1 MCGDF
6 TLYILPPNGHFFM
19 LNLMFF
25 FHKKKIN
32 FLFYVQC
39 FYKGY
44 MCFLQT
50 HQVFFL
56 SNLSRLFFAPCV
68 TCDVISAQ
76 SNQINVSMT
85 MTMIMARV
93 GGDDDVAP

>member
-1 MCGDF
+1 
-6 TLYILPPNGHFFM
+6 
-19 LNLMFF
+19 
-25 FHKKKIN
+25 
-32 FLFYVQC
+32 
-39 FYKGY
+39 

-56 SNLSRLFFAPCV
+56 CNLSRLFFAPCV

-85 MTMIMARV
+85 MMMMV
-93 GGDDDVAP
+93 MMMMLHKVVDGKKN

>member
-1 MCGDF
+1 
-6 TLYILPPNGHFFM
+6 
-19 LNLMFF
+19 
-25 FHKKKIN
+25 
-32 FLFYVQC
+32 
-39 FYKGY
+39 

-85 MTMIMARV
+85 MTMIMAKVDSKDTKRFALIFNCV
-93 GGDDDVAP
+93 LSASGGIVLNKKIG

>member
-1 MCGDF
+1 
-6 TLYILPPNGHFFM
+6 
-19 LNLMFF
+19 
-25 FHKKKIN
+25 
-32 FLFYVQC
+32 
-39 FYKGY
+39 

-85 MTMIMARV
+85 MMMMIAGV
-93 GGDDDVAP
+93 GGDDDDDAPLSCG